1 MISYGFKS
9 VLTDKTFKLKI
20 KIKDRSLNNSN
31 IIETQDFTLTSILKE
46 N

>member
-1 MISYGFKS
+1 MVSYGFKS
-9 VLTDKTFKLKI
+9 VLENETFKLKI

-31 IIETQDFTLTSILKE
+31 IIETQDFTLNSILK